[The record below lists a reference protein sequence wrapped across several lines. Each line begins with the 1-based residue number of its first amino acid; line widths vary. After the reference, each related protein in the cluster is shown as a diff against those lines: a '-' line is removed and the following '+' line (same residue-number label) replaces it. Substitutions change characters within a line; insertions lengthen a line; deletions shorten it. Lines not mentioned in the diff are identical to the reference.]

1 MATANVTKIDF
12 YEVLQVTKTASDQE
26 LKTSYRKLAMPVPS

>member
-12 YEVLQVTKTASDQE
+12 YEVLQVTRTANDQE
-26 LKTSYRKLAMPVPS
+26 LKASYR